1 MSELALKLIEKEKHE
16 LTGKLDLGNCGLTD
30 FPDELFELDWIK
42 ELSFS
47 SIRKNIGNEWFLS
60 GNKGEFNEFRLD
72 TVPDK
77 FERLINLKELYLGDY
92 IYSPFF
98 IDCNFLGKLSDLQVL
113 DLGGIRITDF
123 SFLNGLIYLQ
133 SLNISCCGISD
144 YSFLNKMSALQSLS
158 LYESQITE
166 LSFLKSITTLKYLD
180 LSSNKIK
187 NCSSLSYL
195 SKLESLDL
203 SSNEVND
210 LSFLENLTA
219 LQSLDLSSTHISDFR
234 ILKNLTALQAL
245 DLSYNKISDYSFLE
259 KHTSLQSL
267 GLRGNEILDIHFLKK
282 HTALQFLDLS
292 ENQIKDYSILEGLT
306 SLQSLVINGNDINDY
321 HFLKSLIAL
330 EKLSVNRNK
339 IRDPWFLGNL
349 TALKN
354 IDISSNEISSLDFV
368 EKLTAL
374 EFIDLTNNRIND
386 ISLLVPLLKQ
396 NVSIAPIGL
405 DYEGIYIHDNPIINP
420 PINIVE
426 QGGEAILDWF
436 EQIEKFGAEPFY
448 ESKLMILG
456 QGESGKTTFANL
468 QLNPDYKVEPGKI
481 DTTLGIVVHRGK
493 EFVHN
498 TIGKPNIKA
507 HLWDFGGQ
515 DIQKMLHQFFITENC
530 LYVLVSNKRAENAG
544 FDYWFQ
550 IISLLGPKS
559 SVIVF
564 ENPKGSKGSNENFA
578 LKKYRELYPELVIE
592 TMEVNL
598 SETRGRHQ
606 KKWGAL
612 NETIAEKL
620 SEMEIVNRLVPKK
633 WGLVRDELEKL
644 KGQKY
649 ISKDSFYELCANP
662 EIGLNHR
669 QADWCLSY
677 FRSLGDLVYFDD
689 RDLCTHIFLDHNWL
703 TQGMYYIL
711 SDKKIETSGGRF
723 TRAQAY
729 LKWDTN
735 RYNEEEKAMLLR
747 LLLKDKFDICYELT
761 DEKDVFITPLLL
773 PADKPAKKWDYETNL
788 QFRYQYG
795 FIPHGLFSRLIVKL
809 HEKIDSEQHWKTGV
823 RLKDVV
829 DGKEVRAEVQQYTD
843 PEENQPVIDIKI
855 SGDKN
860 GSKQMLAFIRS
871 AVDKLHKDFR
881 NISAKEIVACN
892 CKTCIERMKSGG
904 KPSFYEF
911 EMLREKIINRNYF
924 VDCKESKWKPVNIG
938 LILNDIVVE
947 NAANEN
953 RDSQLLK
960 QLKEMGMSI
969 TQIINNSQG
978 GSATATSTSTSSS
991 NATASSTV
999 TINIQTILGEVQS
1012 LKEDFED
1019 ERKLLRKSMNDDEI
1033 DVTIRDI
1040 EKAEAALQEIEAAQ
1054 SQNQQPAPKSANR
1067 LKRFID
1073 DLSDEK
1079 STLHKGLKL
1088 LRKGKDY
1095 GVNLAETYNKIA
1107 PNIGLPSV
1115 PPLAL
1120 DVIKNL

>member
-1 MSELALKLIEKEKHE
+1 MAIIKNEPNLKPLERNMSELALQLIEKEKRE
-16 LTGKLDLGNCGLTD
+16 RTGKLDLGNCGLTD
-30 FPDELFELDWIK
+30 FPKELFELDWLE
-42 ELSFS
+42 ELSFNDE
-47 SIRKNIGNEWFLS
+47 RKEFENDEWIDCQNKGGSNIFIIEVLPREFKSFLRLKKLYLS
-60 GNKGEFNEFRLD
+60 GGSSGPWSLRNFNALKD
-72 TVPDK
+72 LT
-77 FERLINLKELYLGDY
+77 NLQL
-92 IYSPFF
+92 
-98 IDCNFLGKLSDLQVL
+98 
-113 DLGGIRITDF
+113 
-123 SFLNGLIYLQ
+123 
-133 SLNISCCGISD
+133 
-144 YSFLNKMSALQSLS
+144 
-158 LYESQITE
+158 
-166 LSFLKSITTLKYLD
+166 LD
-180 LSSNKIK
+180 LS
-187 NCSSLSYL
+187 
-195 SKLESLDL
+195 
-203 SSNEVND
+203 
-210 LSFLENLTA
+210 
-219 LQSLDLSSTHISDFR
+219 Q
-234 ILKNLTALQAL
+234 
-245 DLSYNKISDYSFLE
+245 
-259 KHTSLQSL
+259 
-267 GLRGNEILDIHFLKK
+267 
-282 HTALQFLDLS
+282 
-292 ENQIKDYSILEGLT
+292 
-306 SLQSLVINGNDINDY
+306 
-321 HFLKSLIAL
+321 
-330 EKLSVNRNK
+330 NK
-339 IRDPWFLGNL
+339 IRDISFLLKLNGLLDLNL
-349 TALKN
+349 SFNNIRDVSPLENLHQLRKLNLSLNRIDDFSYISQLTNLKDLILFDANVTDLGFLKN
-354 IDISSNEISSLDFV
+354 LLGLV
-368 EKLTAL
+368 KLELAY
-374 EFIDLTNNRIND
+374 ND
-386 ISLLVPLLKQ
+386 ISDHSLLVNLIELEELRLSNNSIRDIEILRNLTKLKILNLGTNRIKDISCLQNLVGIQILNLELNEIVEINVLENLRELVVLDIGFNQIIKINSLGALSKLKRLDIDYNLIKDLEPILPLLRLELSISIDYFDSGIT
-396 NVSIAPIGL
+396 VS
-405 DYEGIYIHDNPIINP
+405 DNPIINP
-420 PINIVE
+420 PIHIVE
-426 QGGEAILDWF
+426 QGRDSILDWF
-436 EQIEKFGAEPFY
+436 EQIKEYGAEPFY

-468 QLNPDYKVEPGKI
+468 QLDPNYEVRPGKI
-481 DTTLGIVVHRGK
+481 DSTLGIVVHRGK
-493 EFVHN
+493 EFAHN
-498 TIGKPNIKA
+498 QVESIPIKA

-550 IISLLGPKS
+550 IINLLGPRS
-559 SVIVF
+559 SVIVL

-578 LKKYRELYPELVIE
+578 LNKYRELYPDLVIE
-592 TMEVNL
+592 TIEVNL

-606 KKWGAL
+606 KKWGVL

-644 KGQKY
+644 KGRKY
-649 ISKDSFYELCANP
+649 ISKDSFYELCANA

-669 QADWCLSY
+669 QADWCLAY

-711 SDKKIETSGGRF
+711 SDKKIESSGGRF

-729 LKWDTN
+729 QKWETN
-735 RYNEEEKAMLLR
+735 KYKEEEKAMLLR

-761 DEKDVFITPLLL
+761 DERDVFITPLLL

-823 RLKDVV
+823 RLKDTV
-829 DGKEVRAEVQQYTD
+829 DRKDVRAEVQQYND
-843 PEENQPVIDIKI
+843 PEENQQVIDIKI

-860 GSKQMLAFIRS
+860 GCKQMLAFIRS

-892 CKTCIERMKSGG
+892 CETCIERMKNGG

-911 EMLREKIINRNYF
+911 EKLQKKILNRSYYEECEKSNY
-924 VDCKESKWKPVNIG
+924 KLVNIG
-938 LILNDIVVE
+938 LILNDIIVE

-969 TQIINNSQG
+969 NQIINNNQNNS
-978 GSATATSTSTSSS
+978 SATSASNSSSSADATAT
-991 NATASSTV
+991 N
-999 TINIQTILGEVQS
+999 TITISIQTILGEVQS

-1019 ERKLLRKSMNDDEI
+1019 ERKLLQKNMNDDKI

-1040 EKAEAALQEIEAAQ
+1040 EKAETAIKEIEAAQ
-1054 SQNQQPAPKSANR
+1054 SQGGQPAPKSTNR

-1073 DLSDEK
+1073 DLSDEE

-1095 GVNLAETYNKIA
+1095 GVTLAETYNKIA
-1107 PNIGLPSV
+1107 PNIGLVSI

-1120 DVIKNL
+1120 DVIKKL